1 LEACKELRHPNV
13 PIGNVAYSV
22 GFNDPSYFTR
32 VFRRYVGCSPSE
44 FCDRI
49 KRGGS
54 DKREMDT
61 VEKHLLPEL
70 QSLKVERRQKERW
83 PISVDRMD
91 A

>member
-1 LEACKELRHPNV
+1 
-13 PIGNVAYSV
+13 
-22 GFNDPSYFTR
+22 
-32 VFRRYVGCSPSE
+32 VFRRYLGCSPSE

-61 VEKHLLPEL
+61 VEKLLLPEL

-83 PISVDRMD
+83 PVSVDRMD